1 MSADPAAVHTRVLPG
16 RRGRRACLLF
26 TAVALVTAVGACS
39 PPAQEGRVGDAG
51 VSTDDQP
58 GGAGAGPVG
67 AEATTT
73 TFAPATSLPT
83 KAATNAGNICRGRAD
98 SFLPDTVA
106 GYSVAASGDITGA
119 LPPGA
124 KGVQSAGA
132 ALVRRDG
139 DNAEGLVSA
148 VVFEEQPALSA
159 VVSSTMD
166 LFLQAAAGKADVTD
180 TAVNGYEARTTTG
193 PGGTTVIAW
202 AECLNVW
209 MLVQAPTAPMAADV
223 AAKTHSP

>member
-1 MSADPAAVHTRVLPG
+1 MQVDLTLRRCTVVAVVAVAAVL
-16 RRGRRACLLF
+16 A
-26 TAVALVTAVGACS
+26 GACT
-39 PPAQEGRVGDAG
+39 PPAPEGRVGDAR
-51 VSTDDQP
+51 VSPDDQP
-58 GGAGAGPVG
+58 GDTGLVE
-67 AEATTT
+67 AEGTTT
-73 TFAPATSLPT
+73 TVAPVTSLPA
-83 KAATNAGNICRGRAD
+83 KPATNAANICRGRAD
-98 SFLPDTVA
+98 SFLPDSVV
-106 GYSVAASGDITGA
+106 GYSVAASGDISGA

-139 DNAEGLVSA
+139 DNTEGLVSA
-148 VVFEEQPALSA
+148 VVFEEQPALTA

-166 LFLQAAAGKADVTD
+166 LFLQAAGGKADVTD

-209 MLVQAPTAPMAADV
+209 MVVQAPTAPMAADI
-223 AAKTHSP
+223 AAQAHSA